1 MRILVTGASGFIG
14 SAVVPEL
21 IAAGHQVVGLA
32 RSDASA
38 QALAAAGAEVQR
50 GSLEDLDGLRAAAAA
65 SDGVIHLAF
74 NHDFANLMAAAMLDQ
89 HAVEALGSAL
99 EGSGRPLVIAS
110 GLMGFSSGRPA
121 TERDAPQV
129 PASANPRIAT
139 AEMTVVLAS
148 RNVRS
153 SVVRLAVTVHGEG
166 DHAFVPRLI
175 GIAREKGVSGYIG
188 EGANRWPAVH
198 RLDAAT
204 LFRLAAESAAAGTV
218 LHGVADEGVPMRD
231 IAEIIGRRLKLPVRS
246 IATENA
252 NEHFGWLAPFVG
264 ADLAASSTLTREL
277 LAWRPVHAGL
287 IEDLERG
294 HYFDRAAAVAT

>member
-38 QALAAAGAEVQR
+38 QALVQAGAEVRR
-50 GSLEDLDGLRAAAAA
+50 GSLEDVDVLRAAAAA

-139 AEMTVVLAS
+139 AEIAVALAS

-153 SVVRLAVTVHGEG
+153 SVVRLAVTVHGDG

-204 LFRLAAESAAAGTV
+204 LFRLAAENAAAGTV
-218 LHGVADEGVPMRD
+218 LHGVAEEGVPMRN
-231 IAEIIGRRLKLPVRS
+231 IAEIIGRRLKLPARS
-246 IATENA
+246 IAAENA
-252 NEHFGWLAPFVG
+252 TTHFGWLAPFVG
-264 ADLAASSTLTREL
+264 ADLAASSGLTREL
-277 LAWRPVHAGL
+277 LGWQPLHPGL
-287 IEDLERG
+287 VEDLERG
-294 HYFDRAAAVAT
+294 RYFDTAATAVT

>member
-1 MRILVTGASGFIG
+1 MRIFVTGASGFIG

-21 IAAGHQVVGLA
+21 IGAGHRVVGLA

-38 QALAAAGAEVQR
+38 EALAKAGAEVQR
-50 GSLEDLDGLRAAAAA
+50 GSLEDVDVLRAAAAA

-74 NHDFANLMAAAMLDQ
+74 NHDFANLLAAATLDQ
-89 HAVEALGSAL
+89 RAVEALGSAL
-99 EGSGRPLVIAS
+99 EGSGRPLVVAS
-110 GLMGFSSGRPA
+110 GLMGFASGRPA

-139 AEMTVVLAS
+139 AEITLAFAS

-153 SVVRLAVTVHGEG
+153 SVVRLAATVHGDG

-175 GIAREKGVSGYIG
+175 GIARERGVSGYIG
-188 EGANRWPAVH
+188 DGANRWPAVH

-204 LFRLAAESAAAGTV
+204 LFRLAAEKAAAGTV
-218 LHGVADEGVPMRD
+218 LHGIAEEGVPMRT
-231 IAEIIGRRLKLPVRS
+231 IAEVIGRQLGLPVRS
-246 IATENA
+246 IAPENA
-252 NEHFGWLAPFVG
+252 SEHFGWIAPFAA
-264 ADLAASSTLTREL
+264 ADLPGSSALTREWVG
-277 LAWRPVHAGL
+277 WRPTHAGL

-294 HYFDRAAAVAT
+294 HYFDRAATAAM